1 MKVNECQ
8 LRGIAASP
16 ESRGRIRRVVR
27 DGDYAILHCTR
38 CGIRA
43 RADARSSSFRPENG
57 KLVEHRD
64 VVQDIP
70 EKAVNPNGMS

>member
-1 MKVNECQ
+1 M
-8 LRGIAASP
+8 
-16 ESRGRIRRVVR
+16 VR